1 MTNDERQDAR
11 PDRGM
16 KRRDVLALG
25 VGLLALAP
33 VGAYAADEDTADAI
47 RKMFGDAASTEGRIA
62 ITLPPLAEFGNSVPL
77 RVAVDSPMTQADH
90 VKRVAVFANRNP
102 RPLVA
107 TVMFSPASGRATFDT
122 TMRLSG
128 TQDVIVFAEMSDG
141 SLWRLQRRVLVTVG
155 ACDSLQMR
163 Y

>member
-1 MTNDERQDAR
+1 MTSGNERWRDV
-11 PDRGM
+11 
-16 KRRDVLALG
+16 KKRDVLAFG
-25 VGLLALAP
+25 IALLALAP
-33 VGAYAADEDTADAI
+33 IRGLAADDDTVEAI
-47 RKMFGDAASTEGRIA
+47 RKAFGDATPREGRIA
-62 ITLPPLAEFGNSVPL
+62 VTLPPLAEFGNSVPL
-77 RVAVDSPMTQADH
+77 RVAVDSPMTEADH
-90 VKRVAVFANRNP
+90 VKRVAIFANRNP

-107 TVMFSPASGRATFDT
+107 TMMFSPASGRATFDT

-141 SLWRLQRRVLVTVG
+141 SVWKQQRRVLVTVG